1 MFFMSLTHSISNLM
15 LIRCYLLFD
24 LYTYFLY
31 IILYHKNLKFKYLI
45 NDITS
50 NLWSF
55 GNFAKIDNIR
65 KKL

>member
-1 MFFMSLTHSISNLM
+1 MFFMFLTHISNFM

-24 LYTYFLY
+24 SYTYFLY
-31 IILYHKNLKFKYLI
+31 IILDHKNLKFKYLI